1 MQFSAAL
8 RQKKQVI
15 EAVPVEQVANA
26 KLYNYN
32 VYLLPMGRRIQA
44 QMPASPDQIGT
55 EFGEY
60 KVNMNGRFYT
70 IQCKVRVH
78 SIIF

>member
-1 MQFSAAL
+1 M
-8 RQKKQVI
+8 I
-15 EAVPVEQVANA
+15 EAVPIEEVANA
-26 KLYNYN
+26 KLYTYN

-44 QMPASPDQIGT
+44 IMPASPDQIGT

-70 IQCKVRVH
+70 IQCKVRY
-78 SIIF
+78 SLIFFGTNGYV